1 MKTFKILLNGKWFTI
16 MAKDASE
23 AVDKFKKR
31 YNKSEFDYITEIKPA
46 GL

>member
-1 MKTFKILLNGKWFTI
+1 MKTFKILLNGKWYTI
-16 MAKDASE
+16 IAKDVNE

-31 YNKSEFDYITEIKPA
+31 YNKSEFDYITENKPT